1 MAEILDAGGQHKCG
15 YDQCECQVS
24 SLETYCSDY
33 CSDADDAQEM
43 ERYRT
48 LRLKLLG
55 VERSVVLGLRRDGRI
70 NATLLRTIERDL
82 DLEEAR
88 LSGS

>member
-1 MAEILDAGGQHKCG
+1 VRRLQISPPSE
-15 YDQCECQVS
+15 E
-24 SLETYCSDY
+24 ESDK
-33 CSDADDAQEM
+33 AQEI

-55 VERSVVLGLRRDGRI
+55 VERSVVLELRRQGRI

>member
-1 MAEILDAGGQHKCG
+1 
-15 YDQCECQVS
+15 
-24 SLETYCSDY
+24 
-33 CSDADDAQEM
+33 
-43 ERYRT
+43 
-48 LRLKLLG
+48 
-55 VERSVVLGLRRDGRI
+55 VVLGLRRDGRI